1 MLFVIRSLI
10 KTKRADGYGW
20 AWIAGLI
27 VMLLFAVLAFIAVKQ
42 RANSLLVT

>member
-1 MLFVIRSLI
+1 MLFVLRALI
-10 KTKRADGYGW
+10 KKKRADGYGW

-42 RANSLLVT
+42 RANSVLIT